1 MSGTLARHFYDVTV
15 DCPYGR
21 PLTAVYRQ
29 ANFGTLPH
37 MAMAQFLAA
46 GFRRNGNYLY
56 TMVCPGCQSCVPI
69 RLQPAGFMANRSQK
83 RVKLRNRDLTA
94 KLAPIQIT
102 GQKLALCDKF
112 LQCRFPGKGNSALDY
127 YAGFFINSTGDT
139 FELEFWHEER
149 LIGVSIV
156 DIYPEAINCVY
167 FYFDPDESRRSP
179 GTYNILTLI
188 DYALNRDIEYVY
200 LGYWIS
206 EVAAMRYKANFKPH
220 SLLRNGHWSDAT
232 K

>member
-1 MSGTLARHFYDVTV
+1 MSSTLTRYFYDVRV

-21 PLTAVYRQ
+21 PFVAVYRQ
-29 ANFGTLPH
+29 AHFGIFPS

-56 TMVCPGCQSCVPI
+56 TMVCPDCQACVPI
-69 RLQPAGFMANRSQK
+69 RLHPAQFVANRSQK
-83 RVKLRNRDLTA
+83 RVRTRNQDLTF
-94 KLAPIQIT
+94 KIAPLQIT

-112 LQCRFPGKGNSALDY
+112 LQRRFPGKDNSALDY
-127 YAGFFINSTGDT
+127 YAGFFINSIGDT
-139 FELEFWHEER
+139 FELEFWHDAR
-149 LIGVSIV
+149 LIGVSIL

-188 DYALNRDIEYVY
+188 DYALKHHIDFVY
-200 LGYWIS
+200 LGYWID
-206 EVAAMRYKANFKPH
+206 EIAAMRYKANFKPH
-220 SLLRNGHWSDAT
+220 FLLRNGEWLKT
-232 K
+232 R